1 MWEPPQSNDEKARV
15 FEYKYKKLKE
25 QSESIWLF
33 LKASPDF
40 LARLRQ
46 PARNDTE
53 LLEKTRCIEF
63 YSSMEDS
70 SPISTAHMERQDI
83 ENYSQFVYR
92 VLMDIK

>member
-1 MWEPPQSNDEKARV
+1 MWSPASDEEKFRV
-15 FEYKYKKLKE
+15 LDYKYNKLKE
-25 QSESIWLF
+25 QSEAIWFF
-33 LKASPDF
+33 LKSSPDF

-63 YSSMEDS
+63 YATMEDAA
-70 SPISTAHMERQDI
+70 PISTAGMERQDI

-92 VLMDIK
+92 NLMNIK